1 MNGFIK
7 KIKILCFFS
16 DLFIYMNKER
26 MREILKR
33 LRDFI
38 LCCKK
43 TVDVIEEVVEEV
55 VDEINEK
62 LKKKYLRIIYG

>member
-1 MNGFIK
+1 
-7 KIKILCFFS
+7 
-16 DLFIYMNKER
+16 MNKER

-55 VDEINEK
+55 VDDEK
-62 LKKKYLRIIYG
+62 KNKYLRIIYG

>member
-1 MNGFIK
+1 
-7 KIKILCFFS
+7 
-16 DLFIYMNKER
+16 

-55 VDEINEK
+55 VDDEK
-62 LKKKYLRIIYG
+62 KKFKIFKYLRIIYG

>member
-1 MNGFIK
+1 
-7 KIKILCFFS
+7 
-16 DLFIYMNKER
+16 MNKER
-26 MREILKR
+26 MREILKTHIKS

-55 VDEINEK
+55 VDDE
-62 LKKKYLRIIYG
+62 KKKYLRIIYG

>member
-1 MNGFIK
+1 
-7 KIKILCFFS
+7 
-16 DLFIYMNKER
+16 MNKER

-55 VDEINEK
+55 VDDEK
-62 LKKKYLRIIYG
+62 KKFKYLRIIYG

>member
-1 MNGFIK
+1 
-7 KIKILCFFS
+7 
-16 DLFIYMNKER
+16 MNKEIGKKK

-55 VDEINEK
+55 VDDEK
-62 LKKKYLRIIYG
+62 KNI

>member
-1 MNGFIK
+1 
-7 KIKILCFFS
+7 
-16 DLFIYMNKER
+16 MNKER

-55 VDEINEK
+55 VDDE
-62 LKKKYLRIIYG
+62 KKYI

>member
-1 MNGFIK
+1 
-7 KIKILCFFS
+7 
-16 DLFIYMNKER
+16 MNKER

-55 VDEINEK
+55 VDDEK
-62 LKKKYLRIIYG
+62 KIFKYLRIIYG

>member
-1 MNGFIK
+1 
-7 KIKILCFFS
+7 
-16 DLFIYMNKER
+16 

-55 VDEINEK
+55 VDDE
-62 LKKKYLRIIYG
+62 KKKIFKNYIWLIKKPKPNPVTKPL

>member
-1 MNGFIK
+1 
-7 KIKILCFFS
+7 
-16 DLFIYMNKER
+16 MNKER

-43 TVDVIEEVVEEV
+43 LLMSS
-55 VDEINEK
+55 K
-62 LKKKYLRIIYG
+62 KLLKKLSMMKKKIFKNYIWLIKKPKTKPI